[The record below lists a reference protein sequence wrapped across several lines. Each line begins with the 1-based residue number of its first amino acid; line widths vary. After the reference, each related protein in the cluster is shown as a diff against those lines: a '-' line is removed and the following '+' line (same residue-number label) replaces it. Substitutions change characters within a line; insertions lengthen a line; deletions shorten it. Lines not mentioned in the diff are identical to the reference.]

1 MKRDIIC
8 LGCNTRRVTSLGWP
22 IVDTE
27 QGPRLAQPVEPATSH
42 RAVYGTA
49 KRHLLCDICGDEI
62 EVAQNCVAASEWRAG
77 TEPFDWEDNY
87 IVRHTVATV
96 KR

>member
-8 LGCNTRRVTSLGWP
+8 LGCNAKRVANLGTP
-22 IVDTE
+22 IIQTE
-27 QGPRLAQPVEPATSH
+27 HGPRLVVPVEPATSH

-49 KRHLLCDICGDEI
+49 KRGFLCDVCGNEI
-62 EVAQNCVAASEWRAG
+62 DVGQECVAASEWKVG
-77 TEPFDWEDNY
+77 TELFDWEDNY